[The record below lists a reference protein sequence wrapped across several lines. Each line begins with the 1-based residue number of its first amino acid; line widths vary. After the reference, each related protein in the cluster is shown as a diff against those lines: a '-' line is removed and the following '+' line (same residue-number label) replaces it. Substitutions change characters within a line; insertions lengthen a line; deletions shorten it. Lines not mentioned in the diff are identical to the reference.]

1 MNINQV
7 KYFVTV
13 YEQGSISTAARG
25 HNVSAQAVSKAISD
39 LEREYGQKLFD
50 RTNSGV
56 SPTVQGR
63 AFYQKAK
70 VAAKAYAD
78 LETMSFGGGMPEPES
93 LAPFRMALC
102 SPAFDGDDQLRR
114 AWSMFF
120 QRNTGMPITFD
131 LASREQM
138 ARGIDPDEYDAL
150 VTIGTYERQGCT
162 CTPMGSLPTGITVAR
177 THPLASKEFV
187 TFADLGKYPAG
198 ESGVYDSFNNSILV
212 TCKRLHLV
220 SNVNQITTAADALAH
235 ITIKQGYY
243 FSVVLNR
250 LRKAKL
256 ATALIPIDPA
266 EDPRI
271 PICIVTRDDRETAR
285 HRIVRNFALHAMD
298 LVGS

>member
-56 SPTVQGR
+56 NPTVQGR

-70 VAAKAYAD
+70 VAARAYTD
-78 LETMSFGGGMPEPES
+78 LETMSFGGGLPEPES

-102 SPAFDGDDQLRR
+102 SPAFDGDDELRR

-198 ESGVYDSFNNSILV
+198 ESGVYDSFNSSILV
-212 TCKRLHLV
+212 TCKQLHLV

-256 ATALIPIDPA
+256 AIALIPIDPA

-271 PICIVTRDDRETAR
+271 PICIVTCDDRETAR

>member
-120 QRNTGMPITFD
+120 QRNTGIPITFD

-138 ARGIDPDEYDAL
+138 ERGIDPDEYDAL

-198 ESGVYDSFNNSILV
+198 ESGVYDSFNSSILV

-298 LVGS
+298 LIGS

>member
-70 VAAKAYAD
+70 VAARAYTD
-78 LETMSFGGGMPEPES
+78 LETMSFGGGLPEPES

-138 ARGIDPDEYDAL
+138 ARGIDPDESDAL
-150 VTIGTYERQGCT
+150 VTIGKYERQGCT

-198 ESGVYDSFNNSILV
+198 ESGVYDSFNSSILV
-212 TCKRLHLV
+212 TCKQLHLV

-285 HRIVRNFALHAMD
+285 HRVVRNFALHAMD

>member
-25 HNVSAQAVSKAISD
+25 HNISAQAVSKAISD

-56 SPTVQGR
+56 NPTVQGR

-70 VAAKAYAD
+70 VAARAYTD
-78 LETMSFGGGMPEPES
+78 LETMSFGGGLPEPES

-102 SPAFDGDDQLRR
+102 SPAFDGDDELRR

-198 ESGVYDSFNNSILV
+198 ESGVYDSFNSSILV
-212 TCKRLHLV
+212 TCKQLHLV

-256 ATALIPIDPA
+256 AIALIPIDPA

>member
-1 MNINQV
+1 M
-7 KYFVTV
+7 
-13 YEQGSISTAARG
+13 
-25 HNVSAQAVSKAISD
+25 SKAISD

-70 VAAKAYAD
+70 VAARAYTD
-78 LETMSFGGGMPEPES
+78 LETMSFGGGLPEPES

-177 THPLASKEFV
+177 AHPLASKEFV

-198 ESGVYDSFNNSILV
+198 ESGVYDSFNSSILV

>member
-198 ESGVYDSFNNSILV
+198 ESGVYDSFNSSILV
-212 TCKRLHLV
+212 TCKQLHLV

-285 HRIVRNFALHAMD
+285 HRIMRNFALHAMD

>member
-198 ESGVYDSFNNSILV
+198 ESGVYDSFNSSILV

-298 LVGS
+298 LIGS

>member
-70 VAAKAYAD
+70 VAARAYTD
-78 LETMSFGGGMPEPES
+78 LETMSFGGGLPEPES

-150 VTIGTYERQGCT
+150 VTIGKYEKQGCT

-198 ESGVYDSFNNSILV
+198 ESGVYDSFNSSILV
-212 TCKRLHLV
+212 TCKQLHLV

-256 ATALIPIDPA
+256 AIALIPIDPA

>member
-70 VAAKAYAD
+70 VAARAYTD
-78 LETMSFGGGMPEPES
+78 LETMSFGGGLPEPES

-212 TCKRLHLV
+212 TCKQLHLV

-256 ATALIPIDPA
+256 AIALIPIDPA

>member
-70 VAAKAYAD
+70 VAARAYTD
-78 LETMSFGGGMPEPES
+78 LETMSFGGGLPEPES

-150 VTIGTYERQGCT
+150 VTIGKYERQGCT

-198 ESGVYDSFNNSILV
+198 ESGVYDSFNSSILV
-212 TCKRLHLV
+212 TCKQLHLV

-271 PICIVTRDDRETAR
+271 PICIVTRDDRETVR
-285 HRIVRNFALHAMD
+285 HRVVRNFALHAMD

>member
-70 VAAKAYAD
+70 VAARAYTD
-78 LETMSFGGGMPEPES
+78 LETMSFGGGLPEPEI

-102 SPAFDGDDQLRR
+102 SPAFDGDDELRR

-198 ESGVYDSFNNSILV
+198 ESGIYDSFNSSILV
-212 TCKRLHLV
+212 TCKQLHLV

-256 ATALIPIDPA
+256 AIALIPIDPA

>member
-70 VAAKAYAD
+70 VAARAYTD
-78 LETMSFGGGMPEPES
+78 LETMSFGGGLPEPES

-102 SPAFDGDDQLRR
+102 SPAFDGDDELRR

-198 ESGVYDSFNNSILV
+198 ESGVYDSFNSSILV
-212 TCKRLHLV
+212 TCKQLHLV

-243 FSVVLNR
+243 SSVVLNR

-256 ATALIPIDPA
+256 AIALIPIDPA

>member
-78 LETMSFGGGMPEPES
+78 LETMSFGGGLPEPES

-150 VTIGTYERQGCT
+150 VTIGKYER
-162 CTPMGSLPTGITVAR
+162 
-177 THPLASKEFV
+177 
-187 TFADLGKYPAG
+187 
-198 ESGVYDSFNNSILV
+198 
-212 TCKRLHLV
+212 
-220 SNVNQITTAADALAH
+220 
-235 ITIKQGYY
+235 
-243 FSVVLNR
+243 
-250 LRKAKL
+250 
-256 ATALIPIDPA
+256 
-266 EDPRI
+266 
-271 PICIVTRDDRETAR
+271 
-285 HRIVRNFALHAMD
+285 
-298 LVGS
+298 

>member
-70 VAAKAYAD
+70 VAARAYTD
-78 LETMSFGGGMPEPES
+78 LETMSFGGGLPEPES

-150 VTIGTYERQGCT
+150 VTIGKYEKQGCT

-198 ESGVYDSFNNSILV
+198 ESGVYDSFNGSILV
-212 TCKRLHLV
+212 TCKQLHLV

-235 ITIKQGYY
+235 IAIKQGYY

-285 HRIVRNFALHAMD
+285 HRVVRNFALHAMD
-298 LVGS
+298 LIGS

>member
-25 HNVSAQAVSKAISD
+25 HNISAQAVSKAISD

-70 VAAKAYAD
+70 VAARAYTD
-78 LETMSFGGGMPEPES
+78 LETMSFGGGLPEPES

-102 SPAFDGDDQLRR
+102 SPAFDGDDELRR

-198 ESGVYDSFNNSILV
+198 ESGVYDSFNSSILV
-212 TCKRLHLV
+212 TCKQLHLV

-256 ATALIPIDPA
+256 AIALIPIDPA

>member
-70 VAAKAYAD
+70 VAARAYTD
-78 LETMSFGGGMPEPES
+78 LETMSFGGGLPEPES

-114 AWSMFF
+114 AWSMLF

-150 VTIGTYERQGCT
+150 VTIGKYEKQGCT

-198 ESGVYDSFNNSILV
+198 ESGVYDSFNSSILV

>member
-70 VAAKAYAD
+70 VAARAYTD
-78 LETMSFGGGMPEPES
+78 LETMSFGGGLPEPES

-198 ESGVYDSFNNSILV
+198 ESGVYDSFNSSILV
-212 TCKRLHLV
+212 TCKQLHLV

-256 ATALIPIDPA
+256 AIALIPIDPA

>member
-70 VAAKAYAD
+70 VAARAYTD
-78 LETMSFGGGMPEPES
+78 LETMSFGGGLPKPES

-102 SPAFDGDDQLRR
+102 SPAFDGDDELRR

-198 ESGVYDSFNNSILV
+198 ESGVYDSFNSSILV
-212 TCKRLHLV
+212 TCKQLHLV

-256 ATALIPIDPA
+256 AIALIPIDPA

>member
-56 SPTVQGR
+56 NPTVQGR

-70 VAAKAYAD
+70 VAARAYTD
-78 LETMSFGGGMPEPES
+78 LETMSFGGGLPEPES

-102 SPAFDGDDQLRR
+102 SPAFDGDDELRR

-162 CTPMGSLPTGITVAR
+162 CPPMGSLPTGITVAR

-198 ESGVYDSFNNSILV
+198 ESGVYDSFNSSILV
-212 TCKRLHLV
+212 TCKQLHLV

>member
-25 HNVSAQAVSKAISD
+25 HSVSAQAVSKAISD

-70 VAAKAYAD
+70 VAARAYTD
-78 LETMSFGGGMPEPES
+78 LETMSFGGGLPEPES

-102 SPAFDGDDQLRR
+102 SPAFDGDDELRR

-177 THPLASKEFV
+177 THPLASKEFI

-198 ESGVYDSFNNSILV
+198 ESGVYDSFNSSILV
-212 TCKRLHLV
+212 TCKQLHLV

>member
-70 VAAKAYAD
+70 VAARAYTD
-78 LETMSFGGGMPEPES
+78 LETMSFGGGLPEPES

-102 SPAFDGDDQLRR
+102 SPAFDGDDELRR

-198 ESGVYDSFNNSILV
+198 ESGVYDSFNSSILV
-212 TCKRLHLV
+212 TCKQLHLV

-256 ATALIPIDPA
+256 AIALIPIDPA

>member
-70 VAAKAYAD
+70 VAARAYTD
-78 LETMSFGGGMPEPES
+78 LEMMSFGGGLPEPES

-198 ESGVYDSFNNSILV
+198 ESGVYDSFNSSILV
-212 TCKRLHLV
+212 TCKQLHLV

>member
-25 HNVSAQAVSKAISD
+25 HNVSAQAVSKTISD

-70 VAAKAYAD
+70 VAARAYTD
-78 LETMSFGGGMPEPES
+78 LETMSFGGGLPEPES

-102 SPAFDGDDQLRR
+102 SPAFDGDDQLCR

-150 VTIGTYERQGCT
+150 VTIGKYEKQGCT

-198 ESGVYDSFNNSILV
+198 ESGVYDSFNSSILV
-212 TCKRLHLV
+212 TCKQLHLV
-220 SNVNQITTAADALAH
+220 SNVNRITTAADALAH

-256 ATALIPIDPA
+256 ATALIPIDPD

>member
-198 ESGVYDSFNNSILV
+198 ESGVYDLFNSSILV

>member
-70 VAAKAYAD
+70 VAARAYTD
-78 LETMSFGGGMPEPES
+78 LETMSFGGGLPEPES

-102 SPAFDGDDQLRR
+102 SPAFDGDDELRR

-198 ESGVYDSFNNSILV
+198 ESGVYDSFNSSILV
-212 TCKRLHLV
+212 TCKQLHLV

-285 HRIVRNFALHAMD
+285 PRIVRNFALHAMD

>member
-70 VAAKAYAD
+70 VAARAYTD
-78 LETMSFGGGMPEPES
+78 LETMSFGGGLPEPES

-102 SPAFDGDDQLRR
+102 SPAFDGDDELRR

-198 ESGVYDSFNNSILV
+198 ESGVNDSFNSSILV
-212 TCKRLHLV
+212 TCKQLHLV

-256 ATALIPIDPA
+256 AIALIPIDPA

>member
-70 VAAKAYAD
+70 VAARAYTD
-78 LETMSFGGGMPEPES
+78 LETMSFGGGLPEPES

-102 SPAFDGDDQLRR
+102 SPAFDGDDELRR

-198 ESGVYDSFNNSILV
+198 ESGVYDSFNSSILV
-212 TCKRLHLV
+212 TCKQLHLV

>member
-25 HNVSAQAVSKAISD
+25 HDVSAQAVSKAISD

-70 VAAKAYAD
+70 VAARAYTD
-78 LETMSFGGGMPEPES
+78 LETMSFGGGLPEPES

-102 SPAFDGDDQLRR
+102 SPAFDGDDELRR

-198 ESGVYDSFNNSILV
+198 ESGVYDSFNSSILV
-212 TCKRLHLV
+212 TCKQLHLV

>member
-120 QRNTGMPITFD
+120 QRNTGIPITFD

-198 ESGVYDSFNNSILV
+198 ESGVYDSFNSSILV
-212 TCKRLHLV
+212 TCKQLHLV

>member
-70 VAAKAYAD
+70 VAARAYTD
-78 LETMSFGGGMPEPES
+78 LETMSFGGGLPEPES

-138 ARGIDPDEYDAL
+138 ACGIDPDEYDAL
-150 VTIGTYERQGCT
+150 VTIGKYEKQGCT

-198 ESGVYDSFNNSILV
+198 ESGVYDSFNSSILV
-212 TCKRLHLV
+212 TCKQLHLV

>member
-78 LETMSFGGGMPEPES
+78 LETMSFGGGLPEPES

-138 ARGIDPDEYDAL
+138 AHGIDPDEYDAL

-198 ESGVYDSFNNSILV
+198 ESGVYDSFNSSILV
-212 TCKRLHLV
+212 TCKQLHLV

-285 HRIVRNFALHAMD
+285 HRVVRNFALHAMD

>member
-25 HNVSAQAVSKAISD
+25 HNVSVQAVSKAISD

-50 RTNSGV
+50 RTNNGV

-78 LETMSFGGGMPEPES
+78 LETMSFDSGLPEPES

-150 VTIGTYERQGCT
+150 VTIGKYEKQGCT

-177 THPLASKEFV
+177 AHPLASKEFV

-198 ESGVYDSFNNSILV
+198 ESGVYDSFNSSILV
-212 TCKRLHLV
+212 TCKQLHLV

>member
-25 HNVSAQAVSKAISD
+25 HNISAQAVSKAISD

-70 VAAKAYAD
+70 VAARAYTD
-78 LETMSFGGGMPEPES
+78 LETMSFGGGLPEPES

-198 ESGVYDSFNNSILV
+198 ESGVYDSFNSSILV
-212 TCKRLHLV
+212 TCKQLHLV

-256 ATALIPIDPA
+256 AIALIPIDPA

>member
-150 VTIGTYERQGCT
+150 VTIGTYEKQGCT

-198 ESGVYDSFNNSILV
+198 ESGVYDSFNSSILV

>member
-78 LETMSFGGGMPEPES
+78 LETMSFGGGLPEPES

-102 SPAFDGDDQLRR
+102 SPASTATISCAGRGRCSSNATPVCPSRSIWQ
-114 AWSMFF
+114 A
-120 QRNTGMPITFD
+120 
-131 LASREQM
+131 ASRWR
-138 ARGIDPDEYDAL
+138 AAS
-150 VTIGTYERQGCT
+150 
-162 CTPMGSLPTGITVAR
+162 TPM
-177 THPLASKEFV
+177 
-187 TFADLGKYPAG
+187 
-198 ESGVYDSFNNSILV
+198 N
-212 TCKRLHLV
+212 
-220 SNVNQITTAADALAH
+220 TTR
-235 ITIKQGYY
+235 
-243 FSVVLNR
+243 S
-250 LRKAKL
+250 
-256 ATALIPIDPA
+256 
-266 EDPRI
+266 
-271 PICIVTRDDRETAR
+271 
-285 HRIVRNFALHAMD
+285 
-298 LVGS
+298 

>member
-177 THPLASKEFV
+177 THPLASKKFV

-198 ESGVYDSFNNSILV
+198 ESGVYDSFNSSILV

>member
-25 HNVSAQAVSKAISD
+25 HNVSVQAVSKAISD

-50 RTNSGV
+50 RTNNGV

-78 LETMSFGGGMPEPES
+78 LETMSFDSRLPEPES

-150 VTIGTYERQGCT
+150 VTIGKYEKQGCT

-177 THPLASKEFV
+177 AHPLASKEFV

-198 ESGVYDSFNNSILV
+198 ESGVYDSFNSSILV
-212 TCKRLHLV
+212 TCKQLHLV

-298 LVGS
+298 LVDS

>member
-1 MNINQV
+1 MTINQV

-56 SPTVQGR
+56 NPTVQGR

-70 VAAKAYAD
+70 VAARAYTD
-78 LETMSFGGGMPEPES
+78 LETMSFGGGLPEPES

-102 SPAFDGDDQLRR
+102 SPAFDGDDELRR

-198 ESGVYDSFNNSILV
+198 ESGVYDSFNSSILV
-212 TCKRLHLV
+212 TCKQLHLV